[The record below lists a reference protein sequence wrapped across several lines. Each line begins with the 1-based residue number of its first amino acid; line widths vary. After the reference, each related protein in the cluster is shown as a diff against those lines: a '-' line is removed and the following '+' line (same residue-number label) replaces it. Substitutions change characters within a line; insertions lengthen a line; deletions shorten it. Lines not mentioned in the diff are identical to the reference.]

1 MQNCNFRTRA
11 IFTSLL
17 AGWVALGVIS
27 CAGADPGPD
36 LGTGGATTS
45 QGGSPPTGGATA
57 NGGVS
62 TGGQSIS
69 TGGRSAS
76 TGGASTGG
84 ASTSSTGGTPSGNGG
99 KSGASGGAGSGSGGA
114 SNGGMSGATAGGASG
129 AAGAGPA
136 GGSSGSLGCGK
147 AGKTGQFQAQI
158 TAAALDRG
166 YYLSV
171 PTDYDPNK
179 PYPLIFGYHGS
190 NYTGQKMRTYLDL
203 EKAPL
208 VGKTIFVYPDGLP
221 LPDEPDNVAWILTE
235 GSRDLVFFDELYK
248 KLREEY
254 CIDPDR
260 VFANGQSYGGLMTNA
275 VGCLRGDVLRA
286 IAVVA
291 GSGPRG
297 SSCKGQVAAWL
308 THGTD
313 DTSVSFA
320 SGEKSR
326 DFWVAAN
333 HCMSTTVTGTPAQC
347 QNYQGCDAGYPV
359 IWCPHTADGG
369 HQHPSFGRQAV
380 REFFATFY

>member
-1 MQNCNFRTRA
+1 MFAT
-11 IFTSLL
+11 
-17 AGWVALGVIS
+17 WVALGLVS
-27 CAGADPGPD
+27 CAGADAGSD
-36 LGTGGATTS
+36 LGTGGTPTGN
-45 QGGSPPTGGATA
+45 GGSPASGGTSVTGGT
-57 NGGVS
+57 S
-62 TGGQSIS
+62 TGGSATS
-69 TGGRSAS
+69 GSATGGQSAS

-84 ASTSSTGGTPSGNGG
+84 TLSASGGVSGGSGG
-99 KSGASGGAGSGSGGA
+99 KSGGASSGGA
-114 SNGGMSGATAGGASG
+114 SGGGIGSATGGASG
-129 AAGAGPA
+129 AAGSGTSGGG
-136 GGSSGSLGCGK
+136 GGSVGCGK
-147 AGKTGQFQAQI
+147 TGSKTGQFQAQI
-158 TAAALDRG
+158 SAASLDRG

-171 PTDYDPNK
+171 PADYDPNK
-179 PYPLIFGYHGS
+179 PYALIFGYHGS

-208 VGKTIFVYPDGLP
+208 VGKTLFVYPDGLP

-248 KLREEY
+248 KLNEDY
-254 CIDPDR
+254 CIDPNR

-297 SSCKGQVAAWL
+297 NSCKGQVAAWL

-333 HCMSTTVTGTPAQC
+333 HCTSTTVTGTPAQC

-369 HQHPSFGRQAV
+369 HQHPSFGRVAV

>member
-1 MQNCNFRTRA
+1 MN
-11 IFTSLL
+11 
-17 AGWVALGVIS
+17 
-27 CAGADPGPD
+27 
-36 LGTGGATTS
+36 
-45 QGGSPPTGGATA
+45 A
-57 NGGVS
+57 NGGTTTTGGTSVGGTAS
-62 TGGQSIS
+62 GGQSVS
-69 TGGRSAS
+69 SGGRS
-76 TGGASTGG
+76 TGGAPTP
-84 ASTSSTGGTPSGNGG
+84 TGGTASGNGG
-99 KSGASGGAGSGSGGA
+99 KSGSSGGA
-114 SNGGMSGATAGGASG
+114 STGSGGTNSGGMAGAAAGGTSGAG
-129 AAGAGPA
+129 GAGPA
-136 GGSSGSLGCGK
+136 GGSGGSLGCGK

-158 TAAALDRG
+158 AAAELERG

-171 PTDYDPNK
+171 PADYDPSK
-179 PYPLIFGYHGS
+179 PYALIFGYHGS

-208 VGKTIFVYPDGLP
+208 AGKTIFVYPDGLP
-221 LPDEPDNVAWILTE
+221 LPNEPDNVAWVLTE

-254 CIDPDR
+254 CIDPAR

-297 SSCKGQVAAWL
+297 NSCKGQVAAWL

-313 DTSVSFA
+313 DTAVSFA

-333 HCMSTTVTGTPAQC
+333 HCMSTTLPGTPTQC
-347 QNYQGCDAGYPV
+347 QNYQGCDAGHPV
-359 IWCPHTADGG
+359 IWCPHTADSG

-380 REFFATFY
+380 REFLATFY